1 MMAQTLNVSTA
12 LYNLLGIGVELISCI
27 VDPKLLDTV
36 IRSACEAAIAAEPN
50 LTKWDTISKFSLQR
64 VFDSGS

>member
-1 MMAQTLNVSTA
+1 MTAQTLNVSTA
-12 LYNLLGIGVELISCI
+12 LCSLLGIGVELISCK

-64 VFDSGS
+64 RSDSSS

>member
-1 MMAQTLNVSTA
+1 MTVQILHVSTA
-12 LYNLLGIGVELISCI
+12 PCNLLGTGMELTNCV

-50 LTKWDTISKFSLQR
+50 LTKWDTISKFPLL
-64 VFDSGS
+64 

>member
-1 MMAQTLNVSTA
+1 M
-12 LYNLLGIGVELISCI
+12 ELISCV

-50 LTKWDTISKFSLQR
+50 LTKWDTISKSSSLEADQIPVSYQHR
-64 VFDSGS
+64 V

>member
-1 MMAQTLNVSTA
+1 MAQTLNVSTA
-12 LYNLLGIGVELISCI
+12 LCNLLGIEVELTGGI

-50 LTKWDTISKFSLQR
+50 LTKWDTISEFSLQSGS
-64 VFDSGS
+64 DSGS